1 MKSGNDTGFTAVGN
15 SDFQLGDNVTN
26 KTHLGHFTFY
36 FEPVV
41 HEPNHIMIARDVI
54 FQGYYGGAGTKWF
67 GSANNRHS
75 HSEDGGWENILA
87 SVQNAQRT
95 RPSLL
100 SALAFHHESKNEYI
114 CDPMSIT
121 GKFHSQSIL
130 NDLVDDPDGYHY
142 ASAPYYSKMLGKEF
156 DSLDDTTA
164 NASGGVFHN
173 TSASGVCYQ
182 GLQCKR
188 DGQGKWE
195 DYTENTGHLG
205 RCESLDSSLVW
216 SGQIATKTSVSYER
230 ASNSVSLFNK
240 ST

>member
-1 MKSGNDTGFTAVGN
+1 
-15 SDFQLGDNVTN
+15 
-26 KTHLGHFTFY
+26 
-36 FEPVV
+36 
-41 HEPNHIMIARDVI
+41 MIARDVI
-54 FQGYYGGAGTKWF
+54 FQGYYGGAGTNWF
-67 GSANNRHS
+67 ATAGKSTFDRHRWS
-75 HSEDGGWENILA
+75 STGGWDQIVQ
-87 SVQNAQRT
+87 SVQNAQRV

-114 CDPMSIT
+114 CDPMSFT
-121 GKFHSQSIL
+121 GRFHKQSIL
-130 NDLVDDPDGYHY
+130 NDLVDDPDTDHY
-142 ASAPYYSKMLGKEF
+142 ASAPYYRTMLGKDF
-156 DSLDDTTA
+156 DGIDDTTSS
-164 NASGGVFHN
+164 ASGGVFHS
-173 TSASGVCYQ
+173 TSNSGVCYQ

-188 DGQGKWE
+188 DAQGKWE